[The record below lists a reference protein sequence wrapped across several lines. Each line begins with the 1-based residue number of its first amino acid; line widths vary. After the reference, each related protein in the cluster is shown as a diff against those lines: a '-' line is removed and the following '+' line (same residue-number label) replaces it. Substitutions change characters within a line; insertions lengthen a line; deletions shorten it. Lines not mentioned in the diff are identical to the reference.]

1 MKRSWI
7 SILLVVL
14 LLGLLG
20 LLASMQY
27 RWFAQFSKSEGERLQ
42 KRLETDTQR
51 FAEDFNREIQSA
63 YFSFQTGADL
73 WRESNYAEFA
83 ERYQAWR
90 EQAAYP
96 ALIKDFYFARN
107 DQLLKFDA
115 NKKTFN
121 STEWTED
128 LGALRR
134 NFQSGEEFELID
146 DRNLI
151 LVMPVYEEPDKILVS
166 QSKIPVPMPPP
177 AKFGFLVI
185 KLDEN
190 VIKNELLPS
199 LSRKYFSG
207 SESATY
213 NLAVVSQ
220 TDENRV
226 VFSSGHSGEIVRK
239 SADASVPLFNLSPD
253 NFAVFVNRDLL
264 SKIRSKNP
272 ETNLIIN
279 QRVEKHQMPT
289 EVKIPD
295 KPNILKFET
304 FANGKPRIFRGSN
317 LNDKGGRWL
326 LNVQHTDGSL
336 EKFITNT
343 RNRNLALS
351 FGILLVLAASVVL
364 IFLSAR
370 RAQLLAQRQMDF
382 VSAVSHEFRTPLAVI
397 YSAGENLTDGIVSS
411 GKQVEQYGNLI
422 KREGKKLTAMVEQI
436 LEFAG
441 ARSGQK
447 KYDLRPTSV
456 RSVVENAL
464 GECQSLIKEK
474 DFIVESEIAEN
485 LPEISADAN
494 ALSHTIQNLITNAVK
509 YSNGNRWIKVSAFNG
524 DGQVKIAVED
534 KGIGISPK
542 DRSNIFTPFYRSKS
556 VVDAQIHGNGLGLS
570 LVKQTVKAHDGKISV
585 ESEIGKGSKFT
596 IHLPVNI

>member
-20 LLASMQY
+20 LLATMQY

-51 FAEDFNREIQSA
+51 FAEDFNREIQRA
-63 YFSFQTGADL
+63 YFGFQTDADL

-96 ALIKDFYFARN
+96 ALTKDFYFARN

-115 NKKTFN
+115 AGRTFN

-128 LGALRR
+128 LSALRR
-134 NFQSGEEFELID
+134 NFLSGEEFELID
-146 DRNLI
+146 DKNLI
-151 LVMPVYEEPDKILVS
+151 LVMPIYDETN
-166 QSKIPVPMPPP
+166 KIPVPQGKIPVPVHPP
-177 AKFGFLVI
+177 AKLGFLII
-185 KLDEN
+185 KLDAN

-199 LSRKYFSG
+199 LARKYFSG

-226 VFSSGHSGEIVRK
+226 VFSSEQSGEIVKK

-264 SKIRSKNP
+264 SKIRSNNP
-272 ETNLIIN
+272 STGLIIN
-279 QRVEKHQMPT
+279 QRIEKHNLPT

-304 FANGKPRIFRGSN
+304 FANGKPRTFRGSD

-336 EKFITNT
+336 EKFIANT

-370 RAQLLAQRQMDF
+370 RAQVLAQRQMDF

-397 YSAGENLTDGIVSS
+397 YSAGENLTDGIVNSE
-411 GKQVEQYGNLI
+411 KQISQYGNLI

-456 RSVVENAL
+456 KSVVENAL
-464 GECQSLIKEK
+464 GECQNLITEK

-524 DGQVKIAVED
+524 GNQVKIVVED

-542 DRSNIFTPFYRSKS
+542 DASNIFTPFYRSKS

-585 ESEIGKGSKFT
+585 ESEIGKGSKFM